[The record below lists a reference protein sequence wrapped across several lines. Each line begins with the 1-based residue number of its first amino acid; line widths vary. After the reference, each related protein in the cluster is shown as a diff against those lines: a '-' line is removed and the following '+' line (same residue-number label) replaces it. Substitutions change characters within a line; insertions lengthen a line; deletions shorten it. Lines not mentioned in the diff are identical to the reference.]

1 MAATQRP
8 SGKDMPPE
16 PAIDGQPPP
25 VPDED
30 GPHDVSDDTV
40 IEKTLPTA
48 RTSGDEDK
56 GGPSRG
62 KP

>member
-8 SGKDMPPE
+8 TGKETPPDTSL
-16 PAIDGQPPP
+16 DGQPPP

-30 GPHDVSDDTV
+30 GPHDVPDDNV

-48 RTSGDEDK
+48 PSGDGSK
-56 GGPSRG
+56 GGRSRER
-62 KP
+62 P